1 MHLIPLFI
9 LLLSSTA
16 SAFHQHP
23 LRYEIPYSNADS
35 NNKGP
40 SESYQFKWPIRKVAI
55 IGAGAGGLV
64 TYREFSR
71 MGYQVRMFERD
82 SVPGGNW
89 HYTDEVPLNAP
100 FPNIDPSEADFRPH
114 LPPAHVD
121 LPYEEEFAELE
132 PSAVSEA
139 RRAHRAPKPIWHSL
153 TSTAPKQN
161 QELREL
167 PWPSHTPLTLTQNH
181 LQRYVRTFA
190 SLHEINSNDDN
201 PNVSYNT
208 RVERVEKRYDLD
220 GKEAGWSLT
229 LRKFIETGPNAYKI
243 QWWKEDFDAIIVASG
258 RFSAP
263 NLPRIPGLAQWA
275 QLYPHLNTHSRQ
287 YRRPEEFANQT
298 VLVVGGSVSGTEIAE
313 DISGN
318 AKKVFLSVRP
328 HEDSVFRETRNMYLS
343 RVPRNV
349 SIVPEIRF
357 FHPLGPTSPTDSSP
371 TIQSG
376 EIELMNGTILRGFD
390 RIIFATGFRY
400 AFPFL
405 PQYHNASL
413 RPNETIPISDRRPQP
428 LVTDGT
434 HIRSLHLD
442 LFYIEEPTIGFINMN
457 LGIESF
463 MYSEFAASAIA
474 KVWKGE
480 AKLPSTK
487 EMWDMHWRRVAEA
500 GGAYGGQ
507 FMYLGSAKEAAMVRY
522 IVGWLNEDAVK
533 YGGHQIDPP
542 SEDRHQVFMVWV
554 VAQFPDYNVKSNQ
567 SAFGLSVPKGG
578 LEHGIVGDQQKTFEL
593 WSLGRDDW

>member
-1 MHLIPLFI
+1 MHLTVLFI
-9 LLLSSTA
+9 FLFLTVA
-16 SAFHQHP
+16 NTTFQHP
-23 LRYEIPYSNADS
+23 FRYQIPFTSTNDDQQKPSN
-35 NNKGP
+35 
-40 SESYQFKWPIRKVAI
+40 SYQFKWPIRKIAI

-64 TYREFSR
+64 TYREFAR
-71 MGYQVRMFERD
+71 MGYEVRIFERD

-100 FPNIDPSEADFRPH
+100 VPNLDLSEADFQPH
-114 LPPAHVD
+114 LPPENVV
-121 LPYEEEFAELE
+121 LPYEESFVGLE

-167 PWPSHTPLTLTQNH
+167 PWPDHTPLTLTQNH

-190 SLHEINSNDDN
+190 SLHEINSNDNN
-201 PNVSYNT
+201 PNTSYNT
-208 RVERVEKRYDLD
+208 RVERVDKRYDAN

-229 LRKFIETGPNAYKI
+229 LRKFIETGPSSYKI
-243 QWWKEDFDAIIVASG
+243 QWWTEEFDAIIVASG

-275 QLYPHLNTHSRQ
+275 QLYPHLISHSRQ
-287 YRRPEEFANQT
+287 YRRPEEFTNQT

-313 DISGN
+313 DLSGK
-318 AKKVFLSVRP
+318 AKKVFLSIRP

-343 RVPRNV
+343 RVPKNV
-349 SIVPEIRF
+349 SIVPEIKF
-357 FHPLGPTSPTDSSP
+357 FHPLPIRPTDQNFG
-371 TIQSG
+371 IRVG
-376 EIELMNGTILRGFD
+376 EIDLINGTLLRGFD

-413 RPNETIPISDRRPQP
+413 RSNETIPAGSGRPQP
-428 LVTDGT
+428 LITDGT

-442 LFYIEEPTIGFINMN
+442 SFYIEEPTIGFINMN

-474 KVWKGE
+474 KVWAGE
-480 AKLPSTK
+480 AKLPSTQ
-487 EMWDMHWRRVAEA
+487 EMWDQHWQRVIDA

-507 FMYLGSAKEAAMVRY
+507 FMYLGSAKEAALVRY
-522 IVGWLNEDAVK
+522 IIGWLNEDAVK
-533 YGGHQIDPP
+533 YGGHQIDGP
-542 SEDRHQVFMVWV
+542 SENRHQVFLVWV

-567 SAFGLSVPKGG
+567 SAFGLSSRG
-578 LEHGIVGDQQKTFEL
+578 
-593 WSLGRDDW
+593 

>member
-1 MHLIPLFI
+1 MHYAALII
-9 LLLSSTA
+9 ISLLTTV
-16 SAFHQHP
+16 SA
-23 LRYEIPYSNADS
+23 
-35 NNKGP
+35 
-40 SESYQFKWPIRKVAI
+40 SYQNPLIYEYPFAGTKEDKRESSSYKFKWPIHKVAI
-55 IGAGAGGLV
+55 IGAGGGGLV
-64 TYREFSR
+64 AYREFKR
-71 MGYQVRMFERD
+71 MGYQVRIFERD

-89 HYTDEVPLNAP
+89 HYTDEVPQNAP
-100 FPNIDPSEADFRPH
+100 VPNLDPSEADFRPH
-114 LPPAHVD
+114 IPPSDVL
-121 LPYEEEFAELE
+121 LPYEENFVGIE
-132 PSAVSEA
+132 PGKMLNA
-139 RRAHRAPKPIWHSL
+139 RREHRAPKPIWHSL

-167 PWPSHTPLTLTQNH
+167 PWPDHIPLTLTQNH

-190 SLHEINSNDDN
+190 SLHEINSNDN
-201 PNVSYNT
+201 SPNTSYNT
-208 RVERVEKRYDLD
+208 RVERVDKRFDAD
-220 GKEAGWSLT
+220 GRKVGWTLT
-229 LRKFIETGPNAYKI
+229 LRKFIETGPTSYKI
-243 QWWKEDFDAIIVASG
+243 QWWTEDFDAIVVASG

-263 NLPRIPGLAQWA
+263 NLPRIPGLSQWA
-275 QLYPHLNTHSRQ
+275 QLYPELISHSRQ

-313 DISGN
+313 DISGK

-343 RVPRNV
+343 RVPNNV
-349 SIVPEIRF
+349 SIVPEIKF
-357 FHPLGPTSPTDSSP
+357 FHPLPIRPTDSSSG
-371 TIQSG
+371 IQSG
-376 EIELMNGTILRGFD
+376 EIELINGTLLRGFD
-390 RIIFATGFRY
+390 KVIFATGFRY

-405 PQYHNASL
+405 PQYHDASL
-413 RPNETIPISDRRPQP
+413 RPNETIPSASGRPQP

-474 KVWKGE
+474 KVWAGQ

-487 EMWDMHWRRVAEA
+487 QMWELHWKRVRDA

-533 YGGHQIDPP
+533 YGGHQIDGP
-542 SEDRHQVFMVWV
+542 SENRHQVFLVWV

-567 SAFGLSVPKGG
+567 SAFSVSGGSFGLDVEEQRR
-578 LEHGIVGDQQKTFEL
+578 LVET
-593 WSLGRDDW
+593 WTAGRDDW